1 MWTLVFA
8 AGCATGSGSGG
19 AGAAAP
25 SAAPEASGVVAP
37 GPIAMTSTSPTITP
51 AELKRDLYAFADD
64 SMRGREAGT
73 PDAVR
78 AAAFIADRL
87 KLLGL
92 EPAGDSGYFQRVP
105 MDVQEILPATTFT
118 VTRGGATVS
127 PALGTD
133 LLPLTDLGPGA
144 YGALDATGNMV
155 YGAYGIDDDALNR
168 HDLRGLDVK
177 DKVLVLIHGAP
188 PGADSAAKVKYN
200 GQAYLSVLLQEVLP
214 LHPAAVVVLMTAD
227 TRELFDEA
235 GPSLLRAVTLHTG
248 APEPTAKM
256 RVFPMILLGVTGA
269 GSPLLPAGWTAD
281 AKPGPLGA
289 SFSGHVALGRHEVN
303 GYNVVAISRGIDRQM
318 RETYVAF
325 GAHLD
330 HIGIQSGMTPDSI
343 ANGAD
348 DDGSGS
354 MSLLAIARASR
365 EIPHGRSLLFVW
377 HTGEEKGLLGSSWFT
392 DHATV
397 PIDSIVAQLNADMVG
412 RNAPDELYI
421 VGPGA
426 APNGQSKVL
435 GAILDSVNAS
445 ESQPFR
451 FNRMYDTL
459 TDPERIYYRSDHYNY
474 ARKGIPIVFF
484 TTGLHAD
491 YHKVSDSPDK
501 ISYVKMALVD
511 RLMMDVGLTV
521 ANRRT
526 RPK

>member
-1 MWTLVFA
+1 MWALVFA
-8 AGCATGSGSGG
+8 AGCATGSGGG
-19 AGAAAP
+19 SAGAPAAP
-25 SAAPEASGVVAP
+25 DAAAAP
-37 GPIAMTSTSPTITP
+37 GPISMTSRSSTITP
-51 AELKRDLYAFADD
+51 TELRRDLYAFADD

-78 AAAFIADRL
+78 AAAFIADRV

-105 MDVQEILPATTFT
+105 MDVQEILPATRFT
-118 VTRGGATVS
+118 VTRAGAAIS

-133 LLPLTDLGPGA
+133 LLPLTELGPGA
-144 YGALDATGNMV
+144 YGALDAAGDVV
-155 YGAYGIDDDALNR
+155 YGGYGIDDDALNR

-188 PGADSAAKVKYN
+188 PGADSAAKAKYS
-200 GQAYLSVLLQEVLP
+200 GQAYLSVLLQAVLP
-214 LHPAAVVVLMTAD
+214 MHPAAVVLLMTPDAQS
-227 TRELFDEA
+227 LFEEA
-235 GPSLLRAVTLHTG
+235 GPSLLRAVSLHTG

-256 RVFPMILLGVTGA
+256 RVFPMILLGLA
-269 GSPLLPAGWTAD
+269 NPASPFLPAGWTAD
-281 AKPGPLGA
+281 AKPGAEGA
-289 SFSGHVALGRHEVN
+289 TFAGHIELGRHQVN
-303 GYNVVAISRGIDRQM
+303 GYNVVAMSRGVDRAL
-318 RETYVAF
+318 RDTYVAF

-330 HIGIQSGMTPDSI
+330 HIGIQSGMKPDSI

-377 HTGEEKGLLGSSWFT
+377 HTGEEKGLLGSTWFT
-392 DHATV
+392 DHPTV

-445 ESQPFR
+445 EAQPFR

-484 TTGLHAD
+484 TTGLHPD

-511 RLMMDVGLTV
+511 RLMMDLGLTV